1 MARNSYSDR
10 VNIIKYVKT
19 GAAWRF
25 APAAKTKNGNI
36 RWNYVVIAGQE
47 EHHPEGNY
55 FIEWRENGS
64 RRRQSVGSIP
74 SDVLAEAQR
83 KRAAMNAQAAGIEI
97 VAEDP
102 ATSTLYLTDTIKKY
116 LNEIEMNRA
125 RSTFIHYRH
134 TLDLFKQSCRKA
146 DVKKIDRDDI
156 MEYEKF
162 LHDHGLGAHTIRNK
176 TIVVLS
182 FLNTLGVED
191 LIRGRDLP
199 DFTPRE
205 IETYS
210 IDQLQKFF
218 FVCTEEENAIFQF
231 FLHTGERDQEVRHT
245 IWSDVDFDLGIVR
258 VTPKEK
264 TRSRAWKFQPKGKAV
279 RSIPVPDSLLK
290 ILSARAQN
298 ATGELVFPSPAHWKT
313 PLAKP
318 GGKPT
323 DHFLEMCKGVAHRAR
338 LNCGRCVDG
347 QGRTCKD
354 SPRCEKFYLHK
365 FRHTFATMQLR
376 SGVDIL
382 TVSNWLGHKD
392 VKTTMVYL
400 QALRASEVRQKVNGG
415 LLVTSLAPASVPIQA
430 DSKSM

>member
-1 MARNSYSDR
+1 MARNSYSER

-25 APAAKTKNGNI
+25 APVAKTSNGNVH
-36 RWNYVVIAGQE
+36 WNYVVIDGKE

-55 FIEWRENGS
+55 FIEWRENGG
-64 RRRQSVGSIP
+64 RRRKSVGAIP

-97 VAEDP
+97 VPEDP
-102 ATSTLYLTDTIKKY
+102 AASALYLKDAVEKY

-134 TLDLFKQSCRKA
+134 TLDLFKQSCRKP
-146 DVKKIDRDDI
+146 DVRKIGRDDI

-162 LHDHGLGAHTIRNK
+162 LRDRGLGAHTIRNK

-191 LIRGRDLP
+191 LITGRDLP

-218 FVCTEEENAIFQF
+218 FACTDEENLTFQF
-231 FLHTGERDQEVRHT
+231 FLHTGARDQEVRHT
-245 IWSDVDFDLGIVR
+245 VWSDIDFDLGIVR
-258 VTPKEK
+258 VTRKEK

-290 ILSARAQN
+290 ILRDRAKT
-298 ATGELVFPSPAHWKT
+298 ATGELVFPSPAHWKSPT
-313 PLAKP
+313 AKP

-323 DHFLEMCKGVAHRAR
+323 DHFLEMCKGVAHRAL

-347 QGRTCKD
+347 QGRTCAAG
-354 SPRCEKFYLHK
+354 PRCEKFYLHK
-365 FRHTFATMQLR
+365 FRHTFATMHLR

-400 QALRASEVRQKVNGG
+400 QALRASEVRQKVNAG
-415 LLVTSLAPASVPIQA
+415 LLVTALAPASVPVQA
-430 DSKSM
+430 GSKSM